1 MQTLTPNKPIFL
13 ISFDEDSKYNKE
25 FVPVDKWAP
34 TSSEEALVKVTKG
47 YFIAPLSATYNLN
60 IDPAMRFDYFV
71 LSTKKCYNSD
81 EVREHLFR
89 YINYFEKYYDQDKE
103 YMAVLYHMKS
113 VMDKYDN
120 TIYTQDK
127 FFYDLQRYI
136 LRSNLEKKVAKMV
149 DDNYTLNLN
158 YVNLRSPSLQ
168 YTDYH
173 SKLLFRMSMLMNLI
187 IPLLTNYA
195 YMHRIDDIDEYLMQ
209 AFDNVLYL
217 YDVDMYS
224 KLYDTAYTNIYTN
237 QKTNQGVWDKQ
248 DIRAI
253 DITTHSTHSVRNIIL
268 NIMPKYTF
276 VKNIISFNCS
286 SIRENT
292 KYQVTDIGFEYSFV
306 PISSSNRDADSV
318 SDFDRFESNL
328 IKQNEALY
336 MQNKMN
342 YQNVMDT
349 IRFQYGP
356 FDNNEIQLY
365 MDRIMTDDAG
375 NPIINGFQKNI
386 VFDMF
391 YKYFRDVQSIYA
403 INRVEYAE
411 LIITAKRILLSRNMK
426 LLPYVI
432 SGKVEKLVSRKN
444 VNKKELMMIEASP
457 TYQKILE
464 KYQNDNILK
473 YIRSIVAT
481 ILSSDFTIV
490 DMDKEIDGKRIDMV
504 VQIIIEEVLLYILIC

>member
-1 MQTLTPNKPIFL
+1 MQTLTPHKPIFL
-13 ISFDEDSKYNKE
+13 ISFDKDSEYNKE
-25 FVPVDKWAP
+25 FIPVDKWAP
-34 TSSEEALVKVTKG
+34 TSPEEALVKVTKG

-103 YMAVLYHMKS
+103 YLAVLYHMKS

-136 LRSNLEKKVAKMV
+136 LRSNLENKVAKMV

-318 SDFDRFESNL
+318 SDFD
-328 IKQNEALY
+328 
-336 MQNKMN
+336 
-342 YQNVMDT
+342 
-349 IRFQYGP
+349 
-356 FDNNEIQLY
+356 
-365 MDRIMTDDAG
+365 
-375 NPIINGFQKNI
+375 
-386 VFDMF
+386 
-391 YKYFRDVQSIYA
+391 
-403 INRVEYAE
+403 
-411 LIITAKRILLSRNMK
+411 
-426 LLPYVI
+426 
-432 SGKVEKLVSRKN
+432 
-444 VNKKELMMIEASP
+444 
-457 TYQKILE
+457 
-464 KYQNDNILK
+464 
-473 YIRSIVAT
+473 
-481 ILSSDFTIV
+481 
-490 DMDKEIDGKRIDMV
+490 
-504 VQIIIEEVLLYILIC
+504 